1 MHHIE
6 SNEQLNELFFNT
18 VCVVDFYA
26 NWCGP
31 CKQISPFLEQLSN
44 DFDKSCTRVN
54 ICKVNVDFC
63 PEVAELYKIEA
74 LPTILVFNNGHLVKK
89 FEGVSPTFQ
98 KDLVHVIE
106 TYM

>member
-6 SNEQLNELFFNT
+6 SNEQLNQLFFNS

-44 DFDKSCTRVN
+44 EYTYSNSRVN
-54 ICKVNVDFC
+54 ICKVNVDFT
-63 PEVAELYKIEA
+63 PDVAETYKIEA
-74 LPTILVFNNGHLVKK
+74 LPTILIFNNGNLVKK

-98 KDLVHVIE
+98 LDLIRIIKDLI
-106 TYM
+106 